1 MGLRSH
7 SSLIIRLGAAACFC
21 TSALR
26 LCAAEP
32 ALKPVPANAAQPGY
46 LSDVQPLL
54 TKYCVACHSGEK
66 PKAGVAFDTI
76 RDERTA
82 LNRRQLWEK
91 VFEQIEDGA
100 MPPDDK
106 PQPADEE
113 RAVITRWID
122 SRVINIDCSKFDPGR
137 VTVRRLNKNEY
148 NNTIRDLLGVEFKP
162 AEDFPSDDVGYGFD
176 HIGDVLSMP
185 PVLFE
190 RYLAAAERIVDAAI
204 MTPDPERAPLRSA
217 KGKTL
222 ASVDEADNE
231 FNFER
236 TGDYTLRVR
245 AWAQQA
251 GPEKAKM
258 TIRLD
263 ATDVQTVEVA
273 AVEATVGTYEVKLHV
288 PAGKHRLSARFI
300 NDYYK
305 PDDPDPKNRDRNL
318 IIERL
323 EVQGPLGVLPEK
335 LPASHVRL
343 FTCRPD
349 NNSDPGDC
357 ARAILRPFVTRAFR
371 RPARDE
377 EIEKL
382 IALVR
387 QVKDE
392 GDSFER
398 GIQVAIEAV
407 LVSPHFLF
415 RIELD
420 PEPLNPQAIRTI
432 NDFELATRLS
442 YFLWSSMPDDELL
455 RLAHDGTLRKEGN
468 LAAQIR
474 RMLKDPKAVA
484 LVDNFASQWLQLANL
499 KLINPDKKQFP
510 AFDDD
515 LRNAMETETKLFFDA
530 IVREDKSILAFLE
543 ADFTFVNEKLARHYG
558 ISGIKGEQFQK
569 VALTGGERGGL
580 LGHASVLVT
589 TSNPTRTSP
598 VKRGRWVLENLLNA
612 PPPPPPPD
620 VPELKDTGD
629 KLVDGT
635 LRQRMEQHRE
645 NPNCAV
651 CHAQMDALGFG
662 LENYDPI
669 GAWRTKDGIFDVDAS
684 GTLPGGASFNSPA
697 GLKAILLARGGEF
710 RRCLAEK
717 LLTYALGRGLEYY
730 DKCTVD
736 TIVRNIAANHDK
748 FSGLVLEIVNSD
760 AFQKR
765 RGKRG
770 DEP

>member
-1 MGLRSH
+1 M
-7 SSLIIRLGAAACFC
+7 
-21 TSALR
+21 
-26 LCAAEP
+26 
-32 ALKPVPANAAQPGY
+32 K
-46 LSDVQPLL
+46 
-54 TKYCVACHSGEK
+54 
-66 PKAGVAFDTI
+66 
-76 RDERTA
+76 
-82 LNRRQLWEK
+82 
-91 VFEQIEDGA
+91 
-100 MPPDDK
+100 
-106 PQPADEE
+106 
-113 RAVITRWID
+113 D
-122 SRVINIDCSKFDPGR
+122 S
-137 VTVRRLNKNEY
+137 
-148 NNTIRDLLGVEFKP
+148 
-162 AEDFPSDDVGYGFD
+162 
-176 HIGDVLSMP
+176 
-185 PVLFE
+185 
-190 RYLAAAERIVDAAI
+190 
-204 MTPDPERAPLRSA
+204 LRSA
-217 KGKTL
+217 PPLDGTTSTDASL
-222 ASVDEADNE
+222 APELSCTAFVQFSEGLIRRQDADALVRRE
-231 FNFER
+231 MA
-236 TGDYTLRVR
+236 RVR
-245 AWAQQA
+245 GYDCCDSALKSGGVELVVPRVGRDSRRHSGSDQFSSSSDTPNDLADIEIMEAQLIQDC
-251 GPEKAKM
+251 
-258 TIRLD
+258 L
-263 ATDVQTVEVA
+263 VFLQNVL
-273 AVEATVGTYEVKLHV
+273 GTYEVKLHV